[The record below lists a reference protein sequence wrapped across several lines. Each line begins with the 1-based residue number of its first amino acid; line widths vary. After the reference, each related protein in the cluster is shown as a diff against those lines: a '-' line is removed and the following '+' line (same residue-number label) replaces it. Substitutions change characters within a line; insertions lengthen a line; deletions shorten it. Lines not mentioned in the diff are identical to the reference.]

1 MIWNVLSIAAA
12 LLGGVLAVLIG
23 QVLSVYRTDIQKAR
37 RLRSYLEYMR
47 SFRSR
52 DDENTSPKNK
62 ALKKARDSAEDL
74 YMENT
79 WLLTEEG
86 EQALYEIFYE
96 LEEVIQGLNSSQS
109 VSNNW
114 DEIENQMSVIDS
126 DMAHVRIRDGFH
138 RYLGNKRPYPKHSEI
153 VDETK

>member
-23 QVLSVYRTDIQKAR
+23 QVLSVYRSDIQKAR
-37 RLRSYLEYMR
+37 RLRSYLKNMW

-62 ALKKARDSAEDL
+62 ALRKARDSAEDL

-86 EQALYEIFYE
+86 EKALFEIFLE
-96 LEEVIQGLNSSQS
+96 LEEVIQGLNSSES

-114 DEIENQMSVIDS
+114 
-126 DMAHVRIRDGFH
+126 G
-138 RYLGNKRPYPKHSEI
+138 
-153 VDETK
+153 